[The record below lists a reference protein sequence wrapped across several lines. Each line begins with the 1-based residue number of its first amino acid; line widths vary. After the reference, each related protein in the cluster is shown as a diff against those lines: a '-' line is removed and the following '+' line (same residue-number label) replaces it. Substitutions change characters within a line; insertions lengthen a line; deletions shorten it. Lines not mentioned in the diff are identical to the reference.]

1 SLDFYFKP
9 PAGDKLQQFIFAE
22 LFVRLANLSLAEA
35 FDDSARAGFRLSFS
49 LGVGAGAASRP
60 FALGLHAFGFSA
72 GISQLLLAA
81 AACLGG
87 PPAAV
92 GDGAPS
98 GAPEALSGAPGGPQG
113 APEGPSE
120 DLETLPGAPGG
131 PQAAPGG
138 PQGGPQGPQGA
149 PRCPAEPFLQQELL
163 ESAWEFFA
171 PQQLLQ
177 ALGALKAKYLQGAP
191 RGEEW
196 EAEEEAKGEQ
206 EEKEIK
212 RKEEKEEIKRQKEET
227 EKGIQR
233 LYKDLV
239 EWGRNAFHQVHVEG
253 LIQ

>member
-1 SLDFYFKP
+1 MW
-9 PAGDKLQQFIFAE
+9 
-22 LFVRLANLSLAEA
+22 
-35 FDDSARAGFRLSFS
+35 
-49 LGVGAGAASRP
+49 
-60 FALGLHAFGFSA
+60 
-72 GISQLLLAA
+72 
-81 AACLGG
+81 
-87 PPAAV
+87 
-92 GDGAPS
+92 
-98 GAPEALSGAPGGPQG
+98 
-113 APEGPSE
+113 
-120 DLETLPGAPGG
+120 
-131 PQAAPGG
+131 
-138 PQGGPQGPQGA
+138 GPQGPQGA

-163 ESAWEFFA
+163 ESAWESLETATKVAAANRSPARQAMDAFGQFVAAPFFA

-253 LIQ
+253 LIQVTPSSYWLAS